1 MAHCFETEII
11 QSRWFWHQSKR
22 RSLSYLAAFWD

>member
-1 MAHCFETEII
+1 MAHCFETVI
-11 QSRWFWHQSKR
+11 QGRWFWHQSKM